1 MRRSATDREVNSL
14 RPATIHRRQ
23 PPANGTGRPVVSVSD
38 VRGREID
45 TVLVIAPHRFA
56 EPRDL
61 YVAMTRAT
69 RCLYLIEL
77 LEA

>member
-1 MRRSATDREVNSL
+1 M
-14 RPATIHRRQ
+14 
-23 PPANGTGRPVVSVSD
+23 
-38 VRGREID
+38 RGREID